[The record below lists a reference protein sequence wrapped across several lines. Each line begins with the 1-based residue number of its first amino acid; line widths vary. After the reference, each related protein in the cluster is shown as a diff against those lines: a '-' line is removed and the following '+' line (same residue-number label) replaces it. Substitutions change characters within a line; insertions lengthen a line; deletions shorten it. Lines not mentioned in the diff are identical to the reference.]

1 MAKHHI
7 YPTRFW
13 QIITILIG
21 LSPAIVKIVWAEV
34 IAASNRNAVSKVR
47 FFLCGG

>member
-1 MAKHHI
+1 
-7 YPTRFW
+7 
-13 QIITILIG
+13 LLG

-47 FFLCGG
+47 FFMGGLISNIINAVY